1 MVAPLRKG
9 VELTPQSNPA
19 KVAVFA
25 LGGTIASSL
34 AEPGARGITPRLG
47 VAELLA
53 TIPRL
58 ASIAE
63 VTAVDFR
70 RMPSCDLTF
79 TDLAELGRALL
90 GAFDEGCQGAVVIQ
104 GTDTLEE
111 TAFALDLLLS
121 GRGPVIV
128 TGAMRSPRDVG
139 PDGPANILASVLV
152 AASPSSNGLGA
163 LVVMND
169 EIHAARFVRKTNS
182 TSPSAFASP
191 SAGPLGWVSEG
202 NVRWAT
208 RVGPLASVGVPNPDR
223 LAPVALMRCTLG
235 EDARVVDQLVG
246 LGFAGLIVEGFGAG
260 HVPARMV
267 PTLERL
273 ATRIPVVL
281 ASRTGAGEVLSS
293 TYGYPGSE
301 TDLLSRG
308 IISAG
313 ALDGVKARVA
323 LTLSL
328 ASHSS
333 VADAAEAFKGLVASV
348 TR

>member
-1 MVAPLRKG
+1 VS
-9 VELTPQSNPA
+9 PQIHRA

-34 AEPGARGITPRLG
+34 AEPGARGITPRIG
-47 VAELLA
+47 VAALLA
-53 TIPRL
+53 TIPGL
-58 ASIAE
+58 ESFAD

-79 TDLAELGRALL
+79 DDLAELGRAISK
-90 GAFDEGCQGAVVIQ
+90 AFDEGCQGAVVIQ

-111 TAFALDLLLS
+111 TAFALDLLVS

-128 TGAMRSPRDVG
+128 TGAMRSPQDVG

-152 AASPSSNGLGA
+152 AASPSSNDVGA
-163 LVVMND
+163 LVVMNN
-169 EIHAARFVRKTNS
+169 EIHAARFVRKSHS
-182 TSPSAFASP
+182 TIPSAFASP
-191 SAGPLGWVSEG
+191 STGPLGWVSEG

-208 RVGPLASVGVPNPDR
+208 HVRRLAAIGILDPDR

-235 EDARVVDQLVG
+235 EDERVIDELAR
-246 LGFAGLIVEGFGAG
+246 LGFAGLVIEGFGAG
-260 HVPARMV
+260 HVPARIV
-267 PTLERL
+267 PALERL
-273 ATRIPVVL
+273 ATQIPVVL
-281 ASRTGAGEVLSS
+281 ASRTGSGEVLSS

-308 IISAG
+308 LIRAG

-328 ASHSS
+328 ASHHK
-333 VADAAEAFKGLVASV
+333 VADAVEAFEGLVASL
-348 TR
+348 TS